1 MQKHTMFAY
10 DQTVCGSGISVNV
23 LGVQHLYRIHK
34 HLSI

>member
-23 LGVQHLYRIHK
+23 LGV
-34 HLSI
+34 